1 MSDNLI
7 IIAYVNDTNVR
18 PLRTIIFY
26 ADCSS
31 PPSGIVVV
39 GCLSRVSVPTYL
51 QLGIIISSLR
61 VYLPTYWLREQLIV
75 VVEQIG
81 SSQEIWTRG
90 PRWTQGIKSELLHP
104 TRYTRIC
111 LALHGPWDRARAR
124 KSQDS
129 RSSLDTSRRVCVDPV
144 AFDRLFNLTNDSAW
158 TGRSPALGVKPI
170 ASFITATELVEL
182 CMLWLD
188 KSCILLWI
196 HCVKVVT
203 GGLERFEWVTVLKME
218 SNASFSVV
226 ERYSSAFL

>member
-1 MSDNLI
+1 MTLMSDRFGRSFFTPTAAAHHLASLLSVVCRGLSTYNNYHKLI
-7 IIAYVNDTNVR
+7 A
-18 PLRTIIFY
+18 
-26 ADCSS
+26 
-31 PPSGIVVV
+31 
-39 GCLSRVSVPTYL
+39 
-51 QLGIIISSLR
+51 R
-61 VYLPTYWLREQLIV
+61 VYLPTYWLREQLIA

-129 RSSLDTSRRVCVDPV
+129 RSSLDTSRRVCVHPV

-188 KSCILLWI
+188 KSCILFWI

-218 SNASFSVV
+218 SNARFSVV
-226 ERYSSAFL
+226 EPYSIVLL